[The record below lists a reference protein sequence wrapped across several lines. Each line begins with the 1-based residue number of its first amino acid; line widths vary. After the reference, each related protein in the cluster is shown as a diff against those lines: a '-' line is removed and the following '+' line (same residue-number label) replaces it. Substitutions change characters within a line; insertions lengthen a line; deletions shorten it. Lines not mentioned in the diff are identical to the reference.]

1 MAEITLTATTGRTT
15 GTRSSRRLRAEA
27 KVPAVVYGLGREPV
41 AVTVDWRELRA
52 ALITDA
58 GVNALIDLS
67 IEGEGESQLAI
78 VKDMQRHAIRR
89 TVEHVDF
96 LLIRRDQEITVDVP
110 LVAEGEAKAVED
122 ERGMI
127 ETLMSSLAINAKPG
141 SIPDQLT
148 YDVSAMT
155 IGDTITVGD
164 LSLPAGVT
172 TDVDPEDA
180 IASAQISRAAIEA
193 EAIEAAD
200 AEMAAEQAEES
211 SDGGAS
217 EDGGESGGDPAAGE
231 GEPSG
236 DEG

>member
-15 GTRSSRRLRAEA
+15 GTRSSRRLRAEG
-27 KVPAVVYGLGREPV
+27 KVPAVVYGLGRDPV
-41 AVTVDWRELRA
+41 AVTVDWRELRT

-78 VKDMQRHAIRR
+78 VKDMQRHPIRR
-89 TVEHVDF
+89 TVDHVDF

-110 LVAEGEAKAVED
+110 LVAEGEATDLEND
-122 ERGMI
+122 GGMI
-127 ETLMSSLAINAKPG
+127 ETLINTLAINAKPG

-148 YDVSAMT
+148 YDISSLS
-155 IGDTITVGD
+155 IGDTVTVAD
-164 LSLPAGVT
+164 LTLPSGVS
-172 TDVDPEDA
+172 TDVEADEV
-180 IASAQISRAAIEA
+180 IASAQVSRAAIEA

-200 AEMAAEQAEES
+200 AEIAAEQAEES
-211 SDGGAS
+211 ADEAPS
-217 EDGGESGGDPAAGE
+217 EDGDAEGASDGDAAE
-231 GEPSG
+231 G

>member
-15 GTRSSRRLRAEA
+15 GTRSSRRLRAEG
-27 KVPAVVYGLGREPV
+27 KVPAVVYGLGRDPV
-41 AVTVDWRELRA
+41 AVTVDWKELRS

-89 TVEHVDF
+89 TVDHVDF

-110 LVAEGEAKAVED
+110 LVAEGEATDLEND
-122 ERGMI
+122 GGMI
-127 ETLMSSLAINAKPG
+127 ETLINSLPINAKPG

-148 YDVSAMT
+148 YDISSLA
-155 IGDTITVGD
+155 IGDTVTVAD
-164 LSLPAGVT
+164 LTLPSGVS
-172 TDVDPEDA
+172 TDVEPDEV
-180 IASAQISRAAIEA
+180 IASAQVSRAAIEA

-200 AEMAAEQAEES
+200 AEVAAEQAEES
-211 SDGGAS
+211 SDDEGGDAPAEGGDEAAS
-217 EDGGESGGDPAAGE
+217 E
-231 GEPSG
+231 G

>member
-1 MAEITLTATTGRTT
+1 MYGDCA
-15 GTRSSRRLRAEA
+15 SSR
-27 KVPAVVYGLGREPV
+27 
-41 AVTVDWRELRA
+41 
-52 ALITDA
+52 
-58 GVNALIDLS
+58 
-67 IEGEGESQLAI
+67 
-78 VKDMQRHAIRR
+78 AIRR

-110 LVAEGEAKAVED
+110 LIAEGEAKAVAD
-122 ERGMI
+122 EQGMI
-127 ETLMSSLAINAKPG
+127 ETLMSLLAINAKPG

-148 YDVSAMT
+148 NDVSAMT
-155 IGDTITVGD
+155 NGDTITVGD

-217 EDGGESGGDPAAGE
+217 EDGGESGGDSAAGE

>member
-15 GTRSSRRLRAEA
+15 GTRSSRRLRAEGQ
-27 KVPAVVYGLGREPV
+27 VPAVVYGLGREPV

-78 VKDMQRHAIRR
+78 VKDMQRHPIRR
-89 TVEHVDF
+89 TVDHVDF

-110 LVAEGEAKAVED
+110 LVAEGEATDLEND
-122 ERGMI
+122 GGMI
-127 ETLMSSLAINAKPG
+127 ETLINTLAINAKPG

-148 YDVSAMT
+148 YDISSLA
-155 IGDTITVGD
+155 IGDTVTVAD
-164 LSLPAGVT
+164 LTLPSGVS
-172 TDVDPEDA
+172 TDVEPDEV
-180 IASAQISRAAIEA
+180 IASAQVSRAAIEA

-200 AEMAAEQAEES
+200 AEVAADQADGS
-211 SDGGAS
+211 SDDAPAESAAS
-217 EDGGESGGDPAAGE
+217 EGGDAASE
-231 GEPSG
+231 G